1 MDYCRQQ
8 YHKSIDYVMASF
20 TLNESGY
27 YIYNIGLN
35 ATLHTNTDNA
45 IMIGRF
51 TLLTPTENDVNNQVL
66 PLTQYLSQS
75 IIINGLKYFDAE
87 SKFRCTINSNVEIHA
102 DGVIL
107 KIYKLF

>member
-8 YHKSIDYVMASF
+8 YPKSIDYVMASF